1 MITLVSLGLFIAM
14 FLILALIDMFILQ
27 QSFAESVA
35 KLLTQ
40 EEGTKEWMIN
50 AGVLIGLIYS
60 LVIDYRL
67 RKQAKNQ

>member
-14 FLILALIDMFILQ
+14 FLVLAVIDMFMLQ
-27 QSFAESVA
+27 QSFPESVA
-35 KLLTQ
+35 KLLMQ
-40 EEGTKEWMIN
+40 DEGTKEWMIN
-50 AGVLIGLIYS
+50 AGVLIGFIYS

>member
-1 MITLVSLGLFIAM
+1 MITLITLGLFIAM
-14 FLILALIDMFILQ
+14 FLVLAVIDMFMLG
-27 QSFAESVA
+27 QSFLESVT
-35 KLLTQ
+35 KLLVQ
-40 EEGTKEWMIN
+40 DEGTKEWMIN